1 MLTAAQ
7 RQTLQQRIDL
17 LIAAYEWEQTR
28 LDNWRDEA
36 VGATPAALLAANP
49 MIARFLETW
58 KAYFREVKASN
69 QWIIDSLRPAR
80 AAQAGPLHDPMEE
93 AARAISRIEHR
104 KGSIRTIANAAN
116 ALSHQSRYFRS
127 LDAVID
133 LENEVRDH
141 IERFLAV

>member
-1 MLTAAQ
+1 MLNPQQ
-7 RQTLQQRIDL
+7 RQDLQGRIAL

-28 LDNWRDEA
+28 LRNWRDEA
-36 VGATPAALLAANP
+36 MGATTAQQLVNP

-58 KAYFREVKASN
+58 KAYFREVEASN
-69 QWIIDSLRPAR
+69 QSIINRLQNAH
-80 AAQAGPLHDPMEE
+80 AAPAGPVHDPMVDG
-93 AARAISRIEHR
+93 ARAISRNEHR

-116 ALSHQSRYFRS
+116 AHGHQSDYFRS
-127 LDAVID
+127 LDAVLD